1 MKEKMLEYL
10 ENYWTSGRDNNIVIE
25 FINDFFNQYQ
35 PERSKREDVKEFV
48 NRPEKYEGPIAIDCK
63 PSKKCDDYHKNS
75 VIQINIRCGALNSME
90 T

>member
-35 PERSKREDVKEFV
+35 PERSKRED
-48 NRPEKYEGPIAIDCK
+48 P
-63 PSKKCDDYHKNS
+63 
-75 VIQINIRCGALNSME
+75 IRCELVDFGRS
-90 T
+90 

>member
-35 PERSKREDVKEFV
+35 PERSKREDPVEQLQKEL
-48 NRPEKYEGPIAIDCK
+48 I
-63 PSKKCDDYHKNS
+63 
-75 VIQINIRCGALNSME
+75 
-90 T
+90 